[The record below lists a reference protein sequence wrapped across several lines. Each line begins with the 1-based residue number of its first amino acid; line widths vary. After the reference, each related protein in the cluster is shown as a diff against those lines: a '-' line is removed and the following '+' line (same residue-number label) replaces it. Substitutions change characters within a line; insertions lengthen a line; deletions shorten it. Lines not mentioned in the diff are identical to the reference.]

1 MSVINAAAPRRRRLG
16 FRRVLP
22 FFLVLLVVVSLDD
35 IANHGAGSL
44 AAVLSAFLH
53 QDGYDDLRVA
63 ARGVTDKPSV
73 VIEFFLFMYASEGI
87 VTDDLCGAG
96 LATELDPREPQLTGR
111 PARFVDDAIHGVGN
125 LFSRRFRDRE
135 AFDADV
141 RRVLKHVRLHE
152 DSARSDAAD
161 HARELYRS
169 GRHFALIPLAVLN
182 ALDPSR

>member
-1 MSVINAAAPRRRRLG
+1 RAVCCGVRFLLLDGHAGRTRHAHDRRDRFAPRRRRLG

-135 AFDADV
+135 AFESGV
-141 RRVLKHVRLHE
+141 RSLPTLLGLHE
-152 DSARSDAAD
+152 LSD
-161 HARELYRS
+161 
-169 GRHFALIPLAVLN
+169 
-182 ALDPSR
+182 